1 MAFAKGET
9 DFLQQY
15 KNIKPGIVCRKE
27 SLRATYV
34 ASKKLDDSISKK
46 EALEANFRRY

>member
-15 KNIKPGIVCRKE
+15 KTWNYMPQRKPPGNIRRQQKIGRFNIKERGAQSE
-27 SLRATYV
+27 
-34 ASKKLDDSISKK
+34 
-46 EALEANFRRY
+46 F